1 MLLSEGRTIGSTLRR
16 EYPKLFAFRVDE
28 EEDRLAHRIRDGVR
42 YKAGMRLGKKVREG
56 IKKKRAAEKDADE
69 ATVAVKRVK
78 ITYMVDAKRFH
89 SSATKDQLAQ
99 EFTIEDLGKEET
111 HQILQCKVR

>member
-56 IKKKRAAEKDADE
+56 IKKKRAAEKDKDE
-69 ATVAVKRVK
+69 ATAAVKRAK
-78 ITYMVDAKRFH
+78 ITYMVDSNRFY
-89 SSATKDQLAQ
+89 SSATKDELAQ
-99 EFTIEDLGKEET
+99 ELTEEDLGDEET
-111 HQILQCKVR
+111 YRILQHKVR